1 MSDTPL
7 TQVPAPDAE
16 IDPQALRQA
25 LGAFA
30 TGVTIV
36 TTRDPEGRPVGLTA
50 NSFNSVS
57 LSPPLVLWS
66 LALNSQNL
74 DAFRKAPTFVV
85 HILAAGQEDLSARF
99 AARGIDKFAGLA
111 FGDGP
116 GGAPLLEGCA
126 ARFLCQST
134 FEYEGG
140 DHAIFV
146 GRVID
151 LVLSPTAPLIFHA
164 GRYGRVVPAA
174 GRFVPEQL
182 DGDGDFARYF
192 VGHLLGR
199 AHNVAFEDV
208 RREYRRRGLRA
219 SDYTVIAAL
228 GLGEGCTRA
237 ELMAR
242 AARGGVDL
250 PDPPIDRLIGMGHIV
265 ADDRG
270 LHLTGSGRTVMTELA
285 AVAQAS
291 QLRLESRLQPED
303 MSMLLSLL
311 QKLSGDS

>member
-1 MSDTPL
+1 MIEAQIPET
-7 TQVPAPDAE
+7 A

-74 DAFRKAPTFVV
+74 NAFRHAPTWVV
-85 HILAAGQEDLSARF
+85 HILAAGQEDLSSRF
-99 AARGIDKFAGLA
+99 ASRGADKFAGLT
-111 FGDGP
+111 FEDGP
-116 GGAPLLEGCA
+116 GGAPLLDGCA
-126 ARFLCQST
+126 ARFVCQST

-164 GRYGRVVPAA
+164 GRYGRVVPAP
-174 GRFVPEQL
+174 GRFMPEQL

-199 AHNVAFEDV
+199 AHSAAFEDV

-219 SDYTVIAAL
+219 SDYTVIASL
-228 GLGEGCTRA
+228 GLGEGCTRDD
-237 ELMAR
+237 LVIR

-250 PDPPIDRLIGMGHIV
+250 PDLPIDRLIAQGHIV

-270 LHLTGSGRTVMTELA
+270 LHLTDTGRTLLTELV

-291 QLRLESRLQPED
+291 QLRLEARLLPEE
-303 MSMLLSLL
+303 MSMLLGLL
-311 QKLSGDS
+311 QKLSGDD

>member
-1 MSDTPL
+1 MT
-7 TQVPAPDAE
+7 DAIAAE
-16 IDPQALRQA
+16 AVIDPQALRQA

-74 DAFRKAPTFVV
+74 NAFRKAPTWVV
-85 HILAAGQEDLSARF
+85 HILAAGQEDLSSRF
-99 AARGIDKFAGLA
+99 ASRGADKFAGLD
-111 FGDGP
+111 FEDGP

-126 ARFLCQST
+126 ARFVCQST

-182 DGDGDFARYF
+182 EGDGEFARYF

-199 AHNVAFEDV
+199 AHHAAFEDV
-208 RREYRRRGLRA
+208 RREYRARGLRA
-219 SDYTVIAAL
+219 SDYTVIASL
-228 GLGEGCTRA
+228 GLGEGCTRQ
-237 ELMAR
+237 ELIAR

-250 PDPPIDRLIGMGHIV
+250 PDLAIDRLIELGQIE
-265 ADDRG
+265 ADPGG
-270 LHLTGSGRTVMTELA
+270 LHLTDHGRNLLTELV

-291 QLRLESRLQPED
+291 QLRLESRLQPEE

-311 QKLSGDS
+311 QKMSGDS

>member
-1 MSDTPL
+1 METPMTDTIA
-7 TQVPAPDAE
+7 THAV

-36 TTRDPEGRPVGLTA
+36 TTLDPEGLPVGLTA

-74 DAFRKAPTFVV
+74 IAFREAPTWVV
-85 HILAAGQEDLSARF
+85 HVLGAGQEELSARF
-99 AARGIDKFAGLA
+99 ASRGADKFAGLD
-111 FGDGP
+111 FEDGP
-116 GGAPLLEGCA
+116 GGAPLLDGCA
-126 ARFLCQST
+126 ARFVCQST

-151 LVLSPTAPLIFHA
+151 LELAPSAPLIFHA
-164 GRYGRVVPAA
+164 GRYGRVMPAA
-174 GRFVPEQL
+174 ARFVPENL
-182 DGDGDFARYF
+182 EDDGEFARYF

-199 AHNVAFEDV
+199 AHHAAFADV
-208 RREYRRRGLRA
+208 RREYRARGLRA
-219 SDYTVIAAL
+219 SDYTVIASL
-228 GLGEGCTRA
+228 GLGEGCTRL
-237 ELMAR
+237 ELIAR

-250 PDPPIDRLIGMGHIV
+250 PDVAIDRLIELGHIEV
-265 ADDRG
+265 EPSG
-270 LHLTGSGRTVMTELA
+270 LHLTEGGRTLLTELV
-285 AVAQAS
+285 AVAQES
-291 QLRLESRLQPED
+291 QLRLESRLQPEE
-303 MSMLLSLL
+303 MSMLLTLL
-311 QKLSGDS
+311 QKMSGET

>member
-1 MSDTPL
+1 MAETPA
-7 TQVPAPDAE
+7 TESA
-16 IDPQALRQA
+16 IDPLALRQA

-74 DAFRKAPTFVV
+74 NAFRQAPTWVV
-85 HILAAGQEDLSARF
+85 HILGAGQEALSSRF
-99 AARGIDKFAGLA
+99 ASRGTDKFAGLE
-111 FGDGP
+111 FQDGP
-116 GGAPLLEGCA
+116 GGAPLLDGCA
-126 ARFLCQST
+126 ARFVCQST

-182 DGDGDFARYF
+182 EGDGDFARYF
-192 VGHLLGR
+192 IGHLLGR
-199 AHNVAFEDV
+199 AHNAAFEDV

-219 SDYTVIAAL
+219 SDYTVIASL
-228 GLGEGCTRA
+228 GLGEGCTRD

-242 AARGGVDL
+242 AARGGVEL
-250 PDPPIDRLIGMGHIV
+250 PDPSIDRLIASGHIQ
-265 ADDRG
+265 ADDLG
-270 LHLTGSGRTVMTELA
+270 LHLTEGGRTVMTELV

-291 QLRLESRLQPED
+291 QLRLEGRLEPEE

-311 QKLSGDS
+311 QKLSADD

>member
-1 MSDTPL
+1 MSDTTMAE
-7 TQVPAPDAE
+7 TQVAE
-16 IDPQALRQA
+16 TVIDPMALRQA

-36 TTRDPEGRPVGLTA
+36 TTRDPEGQPVGLTA

-74 DAFRKAPTFVV
+74 DAFRKAPTWVV
-85 HILAAGQEDLSARF
+85 HILGAGQEALSSRF
-99 AARGIDKFAGLA
+99 ASRGTDKFAGLE
-111 FGDGP
+111 FEDGP

-126 ARFLCQST
+126 ARFVCQST

-151 LVLSPTAPLIFHA
+151 LVLSPAAPLIFHA

-182 DGDGDFARYF
+182 EGDGDFARYF
-192 VGHLLGR
+192 IGHMLGR
-199 AHNVAFEDV
+199 AHNAAFEDV
-208 RREYRRRGLRA
+208 RREYRRRGLKA
-219 SDYTVIAAL
+219 SDYTVIASL
-228 GLGEGCTRA
+228 GLGEGCTRD

-250 PDPPIDRLIGMGHIV
+250 PDPSIDRLIASGHIV
-265 ADDRG
+265 ADGLG
-270 LHLTGSGRTVMTELA
+270 LHLTEVGRTVMTELV

-291 QLRLESRLQPED
+291 QLRLEGRLQPEE
-303 MSMLLSLL
+303 MSMLLALL
-311 QKLSGDS
+311 QKMSGDS